1 MNLWEE
7 LIERCAQRRLQ
18 KIGPLSDQAYEE
30 LLLAVRENPT
40 SFVDAEPEQ
49 ALLVLARALDSYR
62 ASHRNDDLLDDDA
75 FQEARNRRLAA
86 LRDEC
91 ARARDIDPGCLDAE
105 LLEVLAADLDP
116 DPLTERLIEIQHK
129 FGLDGDGS
137 TAAGPSAPEGDAWDD
152 VTCRPYLRVRAAF
165 ARTCLDG
172 SRFKMAAASA
182 LSVMDASPSDP
193 LGARHTAMLAYARL
207 EDEAGLDAV
216 DARLGR
222 HESAWSHLART
233 LLLYKLNRL
242 TAARRSLRG
251 FCQLCE
257 GGSYALLRPTY
268 VEIYLP
274 DRPEAAPCSFEECLL
289 AVREA
294 EPIIADVP
302 DFIGWCQSFDWVSAD
317 AQAFG
322 EKNGLD
328 W

>member
-7 LIERCAQRRLQ
+7 LIERCARRRLQ

-40 SFVDAEPEQ
+40 SFIDAAPEQ
-49 ALLVLARALDSYR
+49 ALLVLARALDAYHANR
-62 ASHRNDDLLDDDA
+62 RDDDLLDDDA
-75 FQEARNRRLAA
+75 FQEARSRRLAA
-86 LRDEC
+86 LRGEC

-116 DPLTERLIEIQHK
+116 DPLTERLIELQRK
-129 FGLDGDGS
+129 FGLDEVEP
-137 TAAGPSAPEGDAWDD
+137 AAEVSAPTGDAWDD
-152 VTCRPYLRVRAAF
+152 VACRPYLRVRAAF

-172 SRFKMAAASA
+172 ARFKMAAATA
-182 LSVMDASPSDP
+182 LSVMDATPSDP

-233 LLLYKLNRL
+233 LLLYKLDRL
-242 TAARRSLRG
+242 PAARRSLRG

-257 GGSYALLRPTY
+257 GGSYALLRPTC

-302 DFIGWCQSFDWVSAD
+302 DFIGWCQDFDWVSEG
-317 AQAFG
+317 AQAFA

>member
-7 LIERCAQRRLQ
+7 LIEHCARRRLQ

-40 SFVDAEPEQ
+40 SFVDAAPEQ
-49 ALLVLARALDSYR
+49 ALLVLARALDAYHAGR
-62 ASHRNDDLLDDDA
+62 RDDDLLDDDA
-75 FQEARNRRLAA
+75 FQEARSRRLAA
-86 LRDEC
+86 LRGEC
-91 ARARDIDPGCLDAE
+91 ARARSIDPGCLDAE
-105 LLEVLAADLDP
+105 LLDALAADLDP
-116 DPLTERLIEIQHK
+116 DPLTERLIELQRK
-129 FGLDGDGS
+129 FGLDEVEP
-137 TAAGPSAPEGDAWDD
+137 TTEASAPTGDAWDD
-152 VTCRPYLRVRAAF
+152 VACRPYLRVHAAF

-172 SRFKMAAASA
+172 ARFKMAAATA
-182 LSVMDASPSDP
+182 LSVMDATPSDP

-233 LLLYKLNRL
+233 LLLYKLDRL

-274 DRPEAAPCSFEECLL
+274 DRPETTPCSFEECLL

-302 DFIGWCQSFDWVSAD
+302 DFIGWCQDFDWVSEG
-317 AQAFG
+317 AQAFA

>member
-1 MNLWEE
+1 MSIWDE
-7 LIERCAQRRLQ
+7 LIERCAWRRRQ

-30 LLLAVRENPT
+30 LVRAVRENPVA
-40 SFVDAEPEQ
+40 FVDAAPER
-49 ALLVLARALDSYR
+49 ALLVLAQALDAYQAGR
-62 ASHRNDDLLDDDA
+62 REDDVLDDDA
-75 FQEARNRRLAA
+75 FQAARVRRLTT

-91 ARARDIDPGCLDAE
+91 DRARAIDAGCLDAE
-105 LLEVLAADLDP
+105 LLVMLATDLDP
-116 DPLTERLIEIQHK
+116 DPLTGGLIEIQRE
-129 FGLDGDGS
+129 FGFGEKGDS
-137 TAAGPSAPEGDAWDD
+137 AAGPDAPAGDAWND
-152 VTCRPYLRVRAAF
+152 VFCHPYLRVRAAF
-165 ARTCLDG
+165 ARTCLEAA
-172 SRFKMAAASA
+172 RFKMAAEAA
-182 LSVMDASPSDP
+182 LSVMDAAPSDP

-222 HESAWSHLART
+222 RESAWSHLART

-242 TAARRSLRG
+242 PAARRALHG
-251 FCQLCE
+251 YCQLCE
-257 GGSYALLRPTY
+257 GGAYALLRPTY

-274 DRPEAAPCSFEECLL
+274 DRPEAAACSFEESLL

-302 DFIGWCQSFDWVSAD
+302 DFIGWCQGFDWVTQD
-317 AQAFG
+317 AQSFA